1 MSQMAIGIPSTM
13 GIRWSLL
20 HCNSRLIGPK
30 THWRVC
36 NRMLFCHTR
45 TTYIQG
51 CKCLNKTI
59 GKLEQNQSNWF
70 PEMFKVGFLDAH
82 CIFKNIIQHEPT
94 RFFLLCFH
102 YLIKAGNLWS
112 ILPKYFVASIQRC
125 HPTVFSWVWND
136 KKCQNTWQSRILILI
151 ESPIYV

>member
-13 GIRWSLL
+13 GIRWILL

-82 CIFKNIIQHEPT
+82 CIFKKIWIKL
-94 RFFLLCFH
+94 FADSVLFVMFLLPRKDWQPLKHSSLVFC
-102 YLIKAGNLWS
+102 S
-112 ILPKYFVASIQRC
+112 IYPTSPC
-125 HPTVFSWVWND
+125 HSLFLGLKW
-136 KKCQNTWQSRILILI
+136 
-151 ESPIYV
+151 